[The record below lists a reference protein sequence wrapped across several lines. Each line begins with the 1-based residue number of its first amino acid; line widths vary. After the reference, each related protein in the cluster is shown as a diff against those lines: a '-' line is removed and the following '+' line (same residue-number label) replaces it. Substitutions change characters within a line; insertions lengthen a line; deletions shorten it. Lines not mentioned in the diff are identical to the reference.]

1 LNQSRWIDRQEETAE
16 LSRRVVMHP
25 TLMQDVARYRQADL
39 LREAE
44 RARLAH
50 DASRAGDELPRRF
63 RFRLRRR
70 RLVGFA
76 RPLLGR

>member
-1 LNQSRWIDRQEETAE
+1 
-16 LSRRVVMHP
+16 MHP
-25 TLMQDVARYRQADL
+25 TLMYEIARYRQADL

-50 DASRAGDELPRRF
+50 LASLDSDEPRR

-70 RLVGFA
+70 TRTAL
-76 RPLLGR
+76 RPALGS